1 MALMMAVARA
11 RLLPAPWLAFIFAPG
26 LLWGDVSACAC
37 DWSNPELMKA
47 RNCSL
52 SNEAL
57 KQPGNVEFFIL
68 KDINPRKPGRWLAL
82 PRKPGSGAHDL
93 YQLPRDERARLWRF
107 AMAEAEKLFP
117 GRAWGLAYNG
127 SKVRT
132 QCHLHI
138 HIGRWVPAARTSK
151 FRLVRRVE
159 DIPALEEGG
168 VLLYPVPEGFMVL
181 TGEQIMETAL
191 VR

>member
-1 MALMMAVARA
+1 MSIMKALSTLFPAF
-11 RLLPAPWLAFIFAPG
+11 LLAGLLAPG
-26 LLWGDVSACAC
+26 HLRGDVSQCAC
-37 DWSNPELMKA
+37 DPSIPESLKV

-57 KQPGNVEFFIL
+57 KQPESVEFFVL

-82 PRKPGSGAHDL
+82 PRKLAPGSHDL
-93 YQLPRDERARLWRF
+93 HELSRDERTRLWNF
-107 AMAEAEKLFP
+107 AMTEAEKRFP
-117 GRAWGLAYNG
+117 GRTWGLAYNG

-138 HIGRWVPAARTSK
+138 HIGKWVPAAWNDK
-151 FRLVRRVE
+151 FRLVKRVE
-159 DIPALEEGG
+159 DLPAPAEGG
-168 VLLYPVPEGFMVL
+168 ILLYPVPGGFMVL
-181 TGEQIMETAL
+181 TGEQTMETAL

>member
-1 MALMMAVARA
+1 MSAIPRLVPALA
-11 RLLPAPWLAFIFAPG
+11 LSLAFAPAA
-26 LLWGDVSACAC
+26 LQADVSQCAC
-37 DWSNPELMKA
+37 DWTNPESLKA

-52 SNEAL
+52 SLEAM
-57 KQPGNVEFFIL
+57 KQPEHVEFFLL

-82 PRKPGSGAHDL
+82 PRKPGPGSHDL
-93 YQLPRDERARLWRF
+93 HRLPREERTRLWKF

-117 GRAWGLAYNG
+117 GGQWGLAYNG

-138 HIGRWVPAARTSK
+138 HIGKWVPAAATSN
-151 FRLVRRVE
+151 FRLVKRVE
-159 DIPALEEGG
+159 DLPAPEEGG
-168 VLLYPVPEGFMVL
+168 VLLHPVAGGFMVL
-181 TGEQIMETAL
+181 TGEQTMETAL

>member
-1 MALMMAVARA
+1 MAILRILLCLGAVLALGGGRLRA
-11 RLLPAPWLAFIFAPG
+11 
-26 LLWGDVSACAC
+26 DVSQCAC
-37 DWSNPELMKA
+37 DWSKPETLKE

-52 SNEAL
+52 SLEAM
-57 KQPGNVEFFIL
+57 KQPEDVEFFIL

-82 PRKPGSGAHDL
+82 PRKPGVGSHDL
-93 YQLPRDERARLWRF
+93 FHLPKEERTKLWKF

-127 SKVRT
+127 NKVRT

-138 HIGRWVPAARTSK
+138 HIGKWVPAAHTSK

-159 DIPALEEGG
+159 DLPAPEEGG
-168 VLLYPVPEGFMVL
+168 VLLYPVANGFMVL